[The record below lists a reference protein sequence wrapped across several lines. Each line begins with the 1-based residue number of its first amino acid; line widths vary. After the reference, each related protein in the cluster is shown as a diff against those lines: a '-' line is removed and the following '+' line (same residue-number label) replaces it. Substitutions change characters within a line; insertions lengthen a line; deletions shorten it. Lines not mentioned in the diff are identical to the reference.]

1 MNKYVENSKVW
12 ELYKNRISLGFYHY
26 QPIVEAEEKVNVMIE
41 ENIAIFDS
49 QNVDTEE
56 YAREW
61 NRYREELSW
70 LSEKLKLFDNLFMF
84 NV

>member
-1 MNKYVENSKVW
+1 
-12 ELYKNRISLGFYHY
+12 
-26 QPIVEAEEKVNVMIE
+26 MIE

-70 LSEKLKLFDNLFMF
+70 LSEKAKAI
-84 NV
+84 